1 MEQSE
6 ASDFPAK
13 RQLDFTAMCRA
24 SANVILPEHPQL
36 PLQTQPQRS
45 QSQSQWQLQS
55 QSPPQLLPPQPRP
68 QLVPVVL
75 RITNPSRPTLQAF
88 KQESPRSLPRS
99 NSEVKDGTPKK
110 KKHCNC
116 KNSRCLKLYCECFAS
131 GVYCNNCHCSNC
143 QNNVVNEAARKEAVG
158 STLDRNPNA
167 FRPKIAN
174 SPQGSHDGGEE
185 AGKVPLVGKHN
196 KGCHCKKS
204 GCLKKYCECFQANI
218 LCSENCKCMDCKNF
232 EGSEERR
239 ALFHDNGNYMAYIQ
253 QAANAAISGA
263 IGSSGYGQLWHPR
276 RENNRRSPFVQ
287 QPTINRI
294 IGILNFNRYLFLESL
309 NIRISSLDVFYLN
322 QDNHLRAS
330 AVSPSP
336 SISVTHTNN
345 AAVLGSSKFTYRS
358 PLADILQPQDVKD
371 LCSLLVVVSQEAG
384 KTLTEAERDHIETSI
399 ISSTHE
405 REHLQTDDVQK
416 PLPDA
421 CLSENQVERVQTD
434 ELDQAD
440 VQNGRLMSPGT
451 LALMCDEQDSIFMA
465 RGSPDGVVGSSQ
477 IPTVKS
483 SHGQACTE
491 VYVEQERLVL
501 TKFWDFLN
509 RLITCG
515 SIKETMC
522 SPLAKSETG
531 NQQEPLEDDATK
543 VRTGKGNHKEPNGNS
558 IVKPSFA
565 ATTQMSQ
572 TIAAAKGNGIAK
584 QKPPFPSTTRISQT
598 NPAVH
603 GNGTAKPPPSTNQMS

>member
-68 QLVPVVL
+68 QLVPVVP
-75 RITNPSRPTLQAF
+75 RITNPSRTTLQAV

-131 GVYCNNCHCSNC
+131 GVYCNNCHCTNC

-158 STLDRNPNA
+158 ATLDRNPNA

-174 SPQGSHDGGEE
+174 SSHGSHDGGEE
-185 AGKVPLVGKHN
+185 AGEVPLVGKHN

-218 LCSENCKCMDCKNF
+218 LCSENCKCVDCKNF

-263 IGSSGYGQLWHPR
+263 IGSSGYGTAVASKKRKQQEVSFCTTANNQLNHR
-276 RENNRRSPFVQ
+276 NTQFQ
-287 QPTINRI
+287 
-294 IGILNFNRYLFLESL
+294 
-309 NIRISSLDVFYLN
+309 
-322 QDNHLRAS
+322 QDNRLRAS

-384 KTLTEAERDHIETSI
+384 KTLTERDHNETSI
-399 ISSTHE
+399 ISSTQE

-543 VRTGKGNHKEPNGNS
+543 VRTGKGNHTEPNGNS

-584 QKPPFPSTTRISQT
+584 QKPPFPATTRISQT
-598 NPAVH
+598 IPAVH
-603 GNGTAKPPPSTNQMS
+603 SNGTAKPPPSTNQMSEDNQYSHLWT